1 MSPFIFLLLLCS
13 TSFVGMLVFF
23 EIGRKIGLLR
33 LKRSAN
39 TLPSGISASEGVV
52 FALLGLLIA
61 FTFTGAA
68 TRFEAR
74 RHLIVEEA
82 NNIGT
87 AYLRIDLLSA
97 EDQPAIREM
106 FKRYTEQ
113 RLKSY
118 KDIRNAQMTESNRA
132 ATAQLQQNIWRAAIA
147 AGKNPK
153 ASADATKL
161 LLPALNAMIDITTTR
176 TVASRNHPPIVIYFL
191 LFGLSLLSAIL
202 IGYGTSANTDRI
214 LLHKIA
220 FALVI
225 TFTSY
230 IIIDLEYPRLGLIRI
245 DADDQVLIDAR
256 NSM

>member
-1 MSPFIFLLLLCS
+1 MNPYIFLLTLCIA
-13 TSFVGMLVFF
+13 SFLGLLVFL
-23 EIGRKIGLLR
+23 EIGREIGLRR
-33 LKRSAN
+33 LKKNSISLA
-39 TLPSGISASEGVV
+39 TGIGASESVV

-82 NNIGT
+82 NNIST
-87 AYLRIDLLSA
+87 AYLRIDLLAA
-97 EDQPAIREM
+97 EDQPAIRNL

-118 KDIRNAQMTESNRA
+118 KDIRNEHMTVSNQS
-132 ATAQLQQNIWRAAIA
+132 ATAKLQQDIWRTAITG
-147 AGKNPK
+147 GKNPE
-153 ASADATKL
+153 ASADANKL

-176 TVASRNHPPIVIYFL
+176 TVATRNHPPIVIYFL
-191 LFGLSLLSAIL
+191 LFGLSLVSAIL
-202 IGYGTSANTDRI
+202 IGYGNAANTKRAW
-214 LLHKIA
+214 LHEIA
-220 FALVI
+220 FSTIIIL
-225 TFTSY
+225 TSY

-245 DADDQVLIDAR
+245 DADDQVLIDTR

>member
-1 MSPFIFLLLLCS
+1 MNPFIFLLTLC
-13 TSFVGMLVFF
+13 TVSFLGMLVFF
-23 EIGRKIGLLR
+23 EIGREIGLRR
-33 LKRSAN
+33 LKRSS
-39 TLPSGISASEGVV
+39 SGLAAGIGASEGVV

-82 NNIGT
+82 NDIGT
-87 AYLRIDLLSA
+87 AYLRIDLLA
-97 EDQPAIREM
+97 AKDQPAIREL

-118 KDIRNAQMTESNRA
+118 RDIRKEQMTASNQA
-132 ATAQLQQNIWRAAIA
+132 ATAKLQQDIWRTAIFAA
-147 AGKNPK
+147 KNPQ
-153 ASADATKL
+153 ASVDATKL

-176 TVASRNHPPIVIYFL
+176 TIASRNHPPIAIYFL
-191 LFGLSLLSAIL
+191 LFGLSLMAATL
-202 IGYGTSANTDRI
+202 IGYGTSTNTDRVW
-214 LLHKIA
+214 LHKIA

-225 TFTSY
+225 TLTSY

-245 DADDQVLIDAR
+245 DADDQVLIDTLSA
-256 NSM
+256 M